1 MRSNRVL
8 IVAALA
14 AAALSLVFA
23 TIQAMQ
29 SSAWSAAAG
38 ISAMVAVALVL
49 AFASFLTLQP
59 AGAGAAGHGWA
70 MFGHRQRGR
79 HHEPGHGAGGNR
91 GGTWQPH
98 ETWNGMYAAR
108 MEHLIALVENRM
120 NFTPPQADAWEK
132 LADSLRAGGRS
143 ISDAC
148 DSLANDGRGDTAPA
162 ALTRAEVMVTVGLD
176 ALQQVRPRLD
186 AFYAT
191 LDPQQKQI
199 IDGLFARRRW

>member
-29 SSAWSAAAG
+29 SSAWSYAAG
-38 ISAMVAVALVL
+38 ISAMTAVGLVL

-59 AGAGAAGHGWA
+59 AGAGFAGQGWA
-70 MFGHRQRGR
+70 MFRHRHRHR
-79 HHEPGHGAGGNR
+79 HHEPGHGPGGRR
-91 GGTWQPH
+91 GGWQPH
-98 ETWNGMYAAR
+98 ETWNGMYSAR
-108 MEHLIALVENRM
+108 MEHLIAVVENRLR
-120 NFTPPQADAWEK
+120 FTPPQAAAWEK

-148 DSLANDGRGDTAPA
+148 DALAHDGRGETAPA
-162 ALTRAEVMVTVGLD
+162 TLTRAEVMVTVGLD

-186 AFYAT
+186 EFYAT
-191 LDPQQKQI
+191 LDDEQKQT